1 MNESAVVSLP
11 QPLASVETPALQRL
25 LQIMARLRDPQ
36 QGCAWDL
43 EQDAASLAPYT
54 IEEAY
59 EVVDAIASGNVADW
73 REELGDLLLQ
83 VVFQAR
89 IAEEQ
94 GAFDFDAVAAAI
106 ADKLIRRHPH
116 IFRDGCLDLPR
127 LDLTAEQVSAQWG
140 VIKAEEKALKAAA
153 HRQAAGGELPPPA
166 FLDKIGSGLPPL
178 LRAEKLQARAGEVGY
193 DWNDPRAVIAKLREE
208 IDELEAALD
217 EPVSEAAQQAEKQA
231 HLQDELG
238 DILFC
243 CVNIGRHLQVDSEQA
258 LLGGIAKF
266 RRRFGH
272 IEQQLQA
279 QGRALAGASLDDMEA
294 LWQDAKRA
302 GL

>member
-1 MNESAVVSLP
+1 MTEPTVKPIRPMA
-11 QPLASVETPALQRL
+11 TPALQRL
-25 LQIMARLRDPQ
+25 LHIMARLRDPE
-36 QGCAWDL
+36 QGCNWDL
-43 EQDAASLAPYT
+43 AQTPATLAPYT

-59 EVVDAIASGNVADW
+59 EVIDAIARGDSADW

-83 VVFQAR
+83 VVFQAQL
-89 IAEEQ
+89 AQEQ
-94 GAFDFDAVAAAI
+94 GLFDFDAVAQSI
-106 ADKLIRRHPH
+106 ADKLERRHPH
-116 IFRDGCLDLPR
+116 IFRDGRLDLPR
-127 LDLTAEQVSAQWG
+127 LDLTADEVSAQWG
-140 VIKAEEKALKAAA
+140 VIKAHEMALKAAA
-153 HRQAAGGELPPPA
+153 HGGELPPAA
-166 FLDKIGSGLPPL
+166 FLDKVGAGLPPL
-178 LRAEKLQARAGEVGY
+178 LRAEKLQARASEVGY

-217 EPVSEAAQQAEKQA
+217 EQLPQAA
-231 HLQDELG
+231 LQDELG

-272 IEQQLQA
+272 IEQQLSA
-279 QGRALAGASLDDMEA
+279 KGMALTEASLDDMEA
-294 LWQDAKRA
+294 LWQDAKQA

>member
-1 MNESAVVSLP
+1 MTVVKLP
-11 QPLASVETPALQRL
+11 ALAATPALQRL
-25 LQIMARLRDPQ
+25 IQIMARLRDPE
-36 QGCAWDL
+36 QGCNWDL
-43 EQDAASLAPYT
+43 AQTPVSLAPYT

-59 EVVDAIASGNVADW
+59 EVIDAIARGDSADW

-83 VVFQAR
+83 VVFQAQL
-89 IAEEQ
+89 AQEQ
-94 GAFDFDAVAAAI
+94 GLFDFDAVALSI
-106 ADKLIRRHPH
+106 ADKLERRHPH
-116 IFRDGCLDLPR
+116 IFRDGRLDLPR
-127 LDLTAEQVSAQWG
+127 LDLTADEVSAQWG
-140 VIKAEEKALKAAA
+140 VIKAQEKALKAAA
-153 HRQAAGGELPPPA
+153 HGGDLPPAA
-166 FLDKIGSGLPPL
+166 FLDKIGAGLPPL

-217 EPVSEAAQQAEKQA
+217 EQLPQAA
-231 HLQDELG
+231 LQDELG

-272 IEQQLQA
+272 IEQQLGA
-279 QGRALAGASLDDMEA
+279 KGVALADASLDDMEA
-294 LWQDAKRA
+294 LWQAAKKV